1 MAGSGRRAVFASI
14 LRSLSSAGHLLLV
27 LSITL
32 PLALFVAAGLYAR
45 SAEIKVAHERISAIT
60 TTLAG
65 HAQATFQGV
74 ELLIARV
81 ADKVATKSWDEIRT
95 SREMHDFLVE
105 LRQGLPQVESVF
117 LVAPDGWIAAGSRD
131 FPVPPFDARKREYFA
146 GADQRKGIFITSVF
160 TGYTPGT
167 NVFAVSRSLL
177 RNGVF
182 DGVIAVTITP
192 AYFENFYKT
201 VIEATGLST
210 ASLIRQSDASLLVR
224 IPHDDRL
231 PERLPSTS
239 PLLIAAADGKSQG
252 QFAGISPVDGHER
265 LGAFVRLEPYGLLVN
280 YNLDMSVVLARWYS
294 NLVIFGVF
302 AALGGLALFVTARMT
317 LFQASR
323 QQEHLRQLLGETER
337 RQEAEAKLQHSQ
349 KMEALG
355 RLTGGVAHDFNNL
368 LAAILG
374 GIDLAKKR
382 IDEPR
387 SVRLLDMAAEAAE
400 RGAKLTK
407 QMLAFSRKQE
417 VAFRPV
423 EVNGVLRGT
432 DELLRRTI
440 GGLIRIRYD
449 LAANAWPILIDPV
462 QLEVAL
468 LNLAVN
474 ARDAMPFGGD
484 LILSSHN
491 VHIGGAS
498 PTLPL
503 NPGDYVVVSVT
514 DSGQG
519 MSEEVKQKA
528 FEPFF
533 TTKGPAQGTGLG
545 LSMVFGLTVQAGG
558 TAIIESEQG
567 RGTKICLYLRRAA
580 LLPEVA
586 ETAVP
591 GDAAVVTRPL
601 QILVVDDNTV
611 VNNLVCE
618 MLQEIGHVTAAAES
632 GRDAVDLLSKERKFD
647 LLIADYAMPSM
658 NGSQLAAEAVRLH
671 PTLSVLFMTGYVEH
685 DALRAWLDLGYRMLS
700 KPFTANELEAAVQSV
715 AAARTADNVV
725 PLRAPRSP

>member
-1 MAGSGRRAVFASI
+1 MAGSGRRTAFASI
-14 LRSLSSAGHLLLV
+14 LRSLSSAGHLQLV

-45 SAEIKVAHERISAIT
+45 SAEIKVAQERISAIT

-65 HAQATFQGV
+65 HAQATFQGI

-81 ADKVATKSWDEIRT
+81 ADSVANKSWDEIRT
-95 SREMHDFLVE
+95 SQEMHDFLVE

-117 LVAPDGWIAAGSRD
+117 LVAPDGRIAASSRN
-131 FPVPPFDARKREYFA
+131 FPVPPFDASKREYFA
-146 GADQRKGIFITSVF
+146 GADQRKGIFVTSVF
-160 TGYTPGT
+160 IGRTLGT
-167 NVFAVSRSLL
+167 KVFAVSRPLL

-182 DGVIAVTITP
+182 DGVIAVTVSP

-201 VIEATGLST
+201 VLEPTGLST
-210 ASLIRQSDASLLVR
+210 AALVRQSDASLLVR
-224 IPHDDRL
+224 IPRDDPS
-231 PERLPSTS
+231 PERLPSTA
-239 PLLIAAADGKSQG
+239 PVLVAAANGANQG
-252 QFAGISPVDGHER
+252 QFAGISPLDGRDR

-280 YNLDMSVVLARWYS
+280 YNLDMGVVLARWYS

-317 LFQASR
+317 LFQSSR

-382 IDEPR
+382 IDEPNA
-387 SVRLLDMAAEAAE
+387 VRLLDMAAEAAE

-423 EVNGVLRGT
+423 EVNGVLRGM

-440 GGLIRIRYD
+440 GGLVRIRYD

-462 QLEVAL
+462 QLEVAI

-484 LILSSHN
+484 LVLSSHN
-491 VHIGGAS
+491 VHIGGTS

-503 NPGDYVVVSVT
+503 NPGDYVVINVADT
-514 DSGQG
+514 GQG
-519 MSEEVKQKA
+519 MSDEVKQKA

-558 TAIIESEQG
+558 TAIIESEPG
-567 RGTKICLYLRRAA
+567 RGTKISLYVRRAA
-580 LLPEVA
+580 LLPEIV
-586 ETAVP
+586 ETPVTR
-591 GDAAVVTRPL
+591 DAAAVGRPL

-611 VNNLVCE
+611 VSNLVCE
-618 MLQEIGHVTAAAES
+618 MLQEIGHIAIAAES
-632 GRDAVDLLSKERKFD
+632 GREAVDLLSKERRFD

-700 KPFTANELEAAVQSV
+700 KPFTAKELETAVHGV
-715 AAARTADNVV
+715 ACACAVDNVV
-725 PLRAPRSP
+725 QLRAPRSP